1 MTKTLH
7 LAHHYSS
14 SARQVCKVA
23 TDPDYLEI
31 VTSGLLTFCHF
42 PSGAIHQG
50 QQLKVQVSLLGKM
63 PYQRQEMT
71 VIDCDED
78 NMTSRSNEIGAESQI
93 LATFPG
99 CDCATCWRL
108 PS

>member
-1 MTKTLH
+1 MTKTVH

-14 SARQVCKVA
+14 SARQVCKVV
-23 TDPDYLEI
+23 TDLDYLEI
-31 VTSGLLTFCHF
+31 VTSGLLTFRDL

-63 PYQRQEMT
+63 PYQRHDMT
-71 VIDCDED
+71 VIECDED
-78 NMTSRSNEIGAESQI
+78 DMTSRSNEIGAESQI

-99 CDCATCWRL
+99 CDRTACWRR